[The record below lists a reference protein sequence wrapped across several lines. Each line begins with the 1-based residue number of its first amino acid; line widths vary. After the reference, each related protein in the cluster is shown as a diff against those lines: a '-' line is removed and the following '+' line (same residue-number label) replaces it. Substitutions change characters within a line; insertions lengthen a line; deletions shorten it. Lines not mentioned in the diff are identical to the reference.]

1 MNYLDRLKTMSYIDP
16 TKLTMLP
23 LSQIE
28 LNDGQLDGLPKN
40 PRSIKKDKFQK
51 LKNNIEAYPEML
63 AWRSLLVYPL
73 DNDKYIIIG
82 GNMRYRAMTEL
93 GHTEAPVF
101 IIPKGT
107 PVERLQA
114 YTIIDNNGFGEWEW
128 DLLANEWPDDM
139 LDEWGLDVPNMDC
152 LEEPEELDGE
162 RETKA
167 FVAKITFK
175 SETALNE
182 FQQMY
187 GEQLTNEYDC
197 IISVSGGKL

>member
-101 IIPKGT
+101 IIPKDT

-152 LEEPEELDGE
+152 LEKPEELDGE